1 MLLKK
6 LKVTGLLSFGPE
18 GVDLPLRDLNVFI
31 GPNGAGKSN
40 LLEILGLLKA
50 APRSLPD
57 PVKEMGGVREWLWK
71 GEGATGEGTV
81 EAVVENP
88 NDKVSYILIG
98 KHSTSVVGP
107 FVENPNAKMALR
119 HFLAI
124 REHAG
129 RFEVVDER
137 IENESAFPGKSEPHF
152 FYNFRRGNPML
163 RDRLEEERL
172 LQRAQVRPEESI
184 LSQLKDPERYPAL
197 THLQEKYSQIRLF
210 RNWSFGPGA
219 ALRKEQSASGR
230 NDFLA
235 DGGDNLAL
243 VLSKIKTRVKKELR
257 DGLAQLYQ
265 GIVDLDFQI
274 NEGGVQLFLEEEGG
288 RQIPATRL
296 SDGTLRYLCLLAI
309 LLHPDP
315 PPLVAI
321 EEPERG
327 LHPDVLPHVAQ
338 LLIESSQRTQLIVT
352 THSQMIV
359 DALGVQPESV
369 IVCERV
375 EGVSRFERLNAT
387 QLKEWLEKYSL
398 GKLWSM
404 GEIGGNRW

>member
-1 MLLKK
+1 VLLKK
-6 LKVTGLLSFGPE
+6 LKIAGLLSFGPS

-31 GPNGAGKSN
+31 GPNGSGKSN

-88 NDKVSYILIG
+88 KG
-98 KHSTSVVGP
+98 
-107 FVENPNAKMALR
+107 KMALR
-119 HFLAI
+119 HFLAM
-124 REHAG
+124 REHGG

-137 IENESAFPGKSEPHF
+137 VYNESAFPGKTQPFF
-152 FYNFRRGNPML
+152 FYDFRRGHPVL
-163 RDRLEEERL
+163 SDLLETERH
-172 LQRAQVRPEESI
+172 LQREQVRPEESI
-184 LSQLKDPERYPAL
+184 LSQVKDPERYPAL
-197 THLQEKYSQIRLF
+197 THLQDQYTQIRLF

-243 VLSKIKTRVKKELR
+243 VLAKIKTRVKNDLR
-257 DGLAQLYQ
+257 AGLAQLYQ

-321 EEPERG
+321 EEPELG
-327 LHPDVLPHVAQ
+327 LHPDVLPYVAE
-338 LLIESSQRTQLIVT
+338 LLVESSQRTQLLVT

-359 DALGVQPESV
+359 DALGGHPESV

-375 EGVSRFERLNAT
+375 EGISSFERLNGD

>member
-6 LKVTGLLSFGPE
+6 LKVAGLLSFGPE

-31 GPNGAGKSN
+31 GPNGSGKSN
-40 LLEILGLLKA
+40 LLEILALLKA

-81 EAVVENP
+81 EAVIDAP
-88 NDKVSYILIG
+88 DTG
-98 KHSTSVVGP
+98 
-107 FVENPNAKMALR
+107 LR
-119 HFLAI
+119 HRLAM
-124 REHAG
+124 REHGG
-129 RFEVVDER
+129 RFEVADES
-137 IENESAFPGKSEPHF
+137 IVKETADPGESQPFVY
-152 FYNFRRGNPML
+152 YNFRRGNPIL
-163 RDRLEEERL
+163 TDLPDGERR
-172 LQRAQVRPEESI
+172 LQRDQIRPEESI
-184 LSQLKDPERYPAL
+184 LSQLKDPGRYYAL
-197 THLQEKYSQIRLF
+197 SYLQHMYSVMRLF

-230 NDFLA
+230 NDFLS
-235 DGGDNLAL
+235 DGGENLAL
-243 VLSKIKTRVKKELR
+243 VLSKIKPRIKQDLR
-257 DGLAQLYQ
+257 GGLEQLYP

-309 LLHPDP
+309 LLDPGP

-321 EEPERG
+321 EEPELG
-327 LHPDVLPHVAQ
+327 LHPDVLPHVAN
-338 LLIESSQRTQLIVT
+338 LLLESSRRTQLLVT
-352 THSQMIV
+352 THSQLLV
-359 DALGVQPESV
+359 DALGAQPESI
-369 IVCERV
+369 IVCERL
-375 EGVSRFERLNAT
+375 EGISRFERLNAA

>member
-6 LKVTGLLSFGPE
+6 LRIAGLLSFGPD

-31 GPNGAGKSN
+31 GSNGSGKSN
-40 LLEILGLLKA
+40 LLEILGLLRA

-57 PVKEMGGVREWLWK
+57 PVKELGGVKEWLWK
-71 GEGATGEGTV
+71 GEGATGEGTLEV
-81 EAVVENP
+81 VVENP
-88 NDKVSYILIG
+88 KG
-98 KHSTSVVGP
+98 
-107 FVENPNAKMALR
+107 KMALR

-124 REHAG
+124 REHGG

-137 IENESAFPGKSEPHF
+137 IENESEYSEYNQSFFPQPFIH
-152 FYNFRRGNPML
+152 YDFRRGNPML
-163 RDRLEEERL
+163 KDRLEEERI
-172 LQRAQVRPEESI
+172 LQREQVRPEESI

-197 THLQEKYSQIRLF
+197 TYLQDKYTQIRLF

-219 ALRKEQSASGR
+219 SLRKEQNTSGR
-230 NDFLA
+230 NDFLS
-235 DGGDNLAL
+235 DGGENLAL
-243 VLSKIKTRVKKELR
+243 VLSKIKTRVKKGLR
-257 DGLAQLYQ
+257 AGLAQLYQ
-265 GIVDLDFQI
+265 GIIDLDFQI
-274 NEGGVQLFLEEEGG
+274 NEGGVQLFFEEEGG

-321 EEPERG
+321 EEPELG
-327 LHPDVLPHVAQ
+327 LHPDVLPYVAQ
-338 LLIESSQRTQLIVT
+338 LLVESSQRTQLLVT

-359 DALGVQPESV
+359 DALGGQPESV

-375 EGVSRFERLNAT
+375 EGISRFERLNAD
-387 QLKEWLEKYSL
+387 QLKDWLKKYSL

>member
-1 MLLKK
+1 MLLKN
-6 LKVTGLLSFGPE
+6 LEVAGLLSFGPK

-31 GPNGAGKSN
+31 GPNGSGKSN
-40 LLEILGLLKA
+40 FLEILALLKA

-88 NDKVSYILIG
+88 KG
-98 KHSTSVVGP
+98 K
-107 FVENPNAKMALR
+107 AALR
-119 HFLAI
+119 HYLVM
-124 REHAG
+124 REHGG

-137 IENESAFPGKSEPHF
+137 IHNESAHPGKPQPF
-152 FYNFRRGNPML
+152 FHYNFRRGNPVLKDHMEQE
-163 RDRLEEERL
+163 RHLERE
-172 LQRAQVRPEESI
+172 QVRPEESI
-184 LSQLKDPERYPAL
+184 LSQVKDPERYPAL
-197 THLQEKYSQIRLF
+197 THLQVKYSQIRLF

-235 DGGDNLAL
+235 DGGENLAL
-243 VLSKIKTRVKKELR
+243 VLSKIKPRVKEDLR
-257 DGLAQLYQ
+257 AALEQLYQ
-265 GIVDLDFQI
+265 GIIDLDFQI

-309 LLHPDP
+309 LLHPNP

-321 EEPERG
+321 EEPELG
-327 LHPDVLPHVAQ
+327 LHPDVLPHVAK
-338 LLIESSQRTQLIVT
+338 LLVESSQRTQLLVT

-359 DALGVQPESV
+359 DALGEQPESV
-369 IVCERV
+369 IVCESE
-375 EGVSRFERLNAT
+375 EGVSRFERLKAA

-398 GKLWSM
+398 GTLWSM

>member
-6 LKVTGLLSFGPE
+6 LKIAGLLSFGPE

-31 GPNGAGKSN
+31 GPNGSGKSN
-40 LLEILGLLKA
+40 FLEVLGLLKA

-88 NDKVSYILIG
+88 KG
-98 KHSTSVVGP
+98 
-107 FVENPNAKMALR
+107 KMALR
-119 HFLAI
+119 HYLAM
-124 REHAG
+124 REHGG
-129 RFEVVDER
+129 RFEVMDER
-137 IENESAFPGKSEPHF
+137 IENESAYPGNPQPYFH
-152 FYNFRRGNPML
+152 YNFRKGYPML
-163 RDRLEEERL
+163 KDHKDEERR
-172 LQRAQVRPEESI
+172 LQREQVRPEESI
-184 LSQLKDPERYPAL
+184 LSQVKDPERYPAL
-197 THLQEKYSQIRLF
+197 TQLQDKYTQIRLF

-219 ALRKEQSASGR
+219 ALRKEQSTSGR

-243 VLSKIKTRVKKELR
+243 VLSKIKTRVKKDLR
-257 DGLAQLYQ
+257 AGLGQLYQ
-265 GIVDLDFQI
+265 GIIDLDFQI

-321 EEPERG
+321 EEPELG
-327 LHPDVLPHVAQ
+327 LHPDVLPHVAA
-338 LLIESSQRTQLIVT
+338 LLVESSQRTQLLVT

-359 DALGVQPESV
+359 DAFGEQPESV

-375 EGVSRFERLNAT
+375 EGISLFERLNAGR
-387 QLKEWLEKYSL
+387 LKDWLEKYSL

>member
-6 LKVTGLLSFGPE
+6 LKIAGLLSFGPE
-18 GVDLPLRDLNVFI
+18 GMDLPLKDLNVFI
-31 GPNGAGKSN
+31 GPNGSGKSN

-88 NDKVSYILIG
+88 KG
-98 KHSTSVVGP
+98 
-107 FVENPNAKMALR
+107 KMALR

-124 REHAG
+124 RQHGG
-129 RFEVVDER
+129 RFEVTDER
-137 IENESAFPGKSEPHF
+137 IENESAHPGKPQPYFH
-152 FYNFRRGNPML
+152 YNFGRGYPML
-163 RDRLEEERL
+163 KDHKEAERR
-172 LQRAQVRPEESI
+172 LQREQVRPEESI
-184 LSQLKDPERYPAL
+184 LSQVKDPERYPAL
-197 THLQEKYSQIRLF
+197 TQLQDKYAQIRLF
-210 RNWSFGPGA
+210 RNWTFGPGA
-219 ALRKEQSASGR
+219 ALRKEQSTSGR

-243 VLSKIKTRVKKELR
+243 VLSKIKTRVKKDLR
-257 DGLAQLYQ
+257 SGLAQLYQ

-321 EEPERG
+321 EEPELG

-338 LLIESSQRTQLIVT
+338 LLLESSQRTQLLVT

-369 IVCERV
+369 VVCERV
-375 EGVSRFERLNAT
+375 EGISRFERLNGA

>member
-6 LKVTGLLSFGPE
+6 LKIAGLLSFGPD

-31 GPNGAGKSN
+31 GPNGSGKSN

-88 NDKVSYILIG
+88 KG
-98 KHSTSVVGP
+98 
-107 FVENPNAKMALR
+107 KMALR

-124 REHAG
+124 REHGG

-137 IENESAFPGKSEPHF
+137 VYNESASPGKPQPFF
-152 FYNFRRGNPML
+152 FYDFRRGNPVL
-163 RDRLEEERL
+163 SDLLEAERH
-172 LQRAQVRPEESI
+172 LQREQVRPEESI
-184 LSQLKDPERYPAL
+184 LSQVKDPERYPAL
-197 THLQEKYSQIRLF
+197 THLQDQYTQIRLF

-243 VLSKIKTRVKKELR
+243 VLSKIKTRIKKDLR
-257 DGLAQLYQ
+257 SGLAQLYQ
-265 GIVDLDFQI
+265 GIIDLDFQI

-315 PPLVAI
+315 PALVAI
-321 EEPERG
+321 EEPELG

-338 LLIESSQRTQLIVT
+338 LLVESSQRTQLLVT

-359 DALGVQPESV
+359 DALGGQPESV
-369 IVCERV
+369 VVCERV
-375 EGVSRFERLNAT
+375 EGNSSFERLNAA
-387 QLKEWLEKYSL
+387 QLKEWLAKYSL

-404 GEIGGNRW
+404 GELGGNRW

>member
-6 LKVTGLLSFGPE
+6 LKVAGLLSFGQE

-31 GPNGAGKSN
+31 GPNGSGKSN
-40 LLEILGLLKA
+40 FLEILALLKA
-50 APRSLPD
+50 APRSLPA
-57 PVKEMGGVREWLWK
+57 PIKEMGGVREWLWK
-71 GEGATGEGTV
+71 GRDSTGEGIV
-81 EAVVENP
+81 EAIVDNP
-88 NDKVSYILIG
+88 EARLDIVSIDKDSGSVIG
-98 KHSTSVVGP
+98 PSG
-107 FVENPNAKMALR
+107 EIGLR
-119 HFLAI
+119 HFLAM
-124 REHAG
+124 REHGG
-129 RFEVVDER
+129 RFEVVDEL
-137 IENESAFPGKSEPHF
+137 IENGYTEPGEHHPR
-152 FYNFRRGNPML
+152 FYYLFRRGNPML
-163 RDRLEEERL
+163 VDRLEGERYL
-172 LQRAQVRPEESI
+172 KREQVRPEESI
-184 LSQLKDPERYPAL
+184 LSQVKDPDQYPIL
-197 THLQEKYSQIRLF
+197 THLQDKYSQIRLY

-219 ALRKEQSASGR
+219 TLRKEQSTSGR

-235 DGGDNLAL
+235 DGGENLAL
-243 VLSKIKTRVKKELR
+243 VLSKIKTRVKRDLR
-257 DGLAQLYQ
+257 VGLEQLYP

-321 EEPERG
+321 EEPELG

-338 LLIESSQRTQLIVT
+338 LLIESSQRTQLLVT
-352 THSQMIV
+352 THSQMLV
-359 DALGVQPESV
+359 DALGTQPESV

-375 EGVSRFERLNAT
+375 EGISRFERLNAA
-387 QLKEWLEKYSL
+387 QLKDWLEKYSL